1 MAQACLLCKILCELK
16 CFLVVTWLDLVME
29 VVRLFTLL
37 IIWIWRWLSYITYF
51 NISLWV
57 SFFSLIM
64 TSMAV
69 ILSFTR
75 LGACLRY
82 CVLCMNPQQ
91 CLLRRRQ
98 WRCDLKQLLYISY
111 CSSFDSLLVDRTSD
125 FLFVQALRQLR
136 QIAQE
141 ASQSSAAN
149 WGQRPVA
156 LRALSQRL
164 SRYFVLLLSQH
175 ACVMSACSDLFVVA
189 EVLMRL
195 SMVLLMRVGH

>member
-1 MAQACLLCKILCELK
+1 M
-16 CFLVVTWLDLVME
+16 
-29 VVRLFTLL
+29 
-37 IIWIWRWLSYITYF
+37 
-51 NISLWV
+51 
-57 SFFSLIM
+57 
-64 TSMAV
+64 
-69 ILSFTR
+69 
-75 LGACLRY
+75 
-82 CVLCMNPQQ
+82 
-91 CLLRRRQ
+91 
-98 WRCDLKQLLYISY
+98 
-111 CSSFDSLLVDRTSD
+111 DRTSD